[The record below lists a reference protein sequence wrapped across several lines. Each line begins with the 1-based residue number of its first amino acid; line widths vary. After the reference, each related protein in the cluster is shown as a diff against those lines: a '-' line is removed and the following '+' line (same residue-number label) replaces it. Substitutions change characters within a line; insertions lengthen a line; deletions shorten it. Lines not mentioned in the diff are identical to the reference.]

1 MSELREECDR
11 CLNNQKCIGGAFQD
25 GRINNMCKYCREKG
39 KRENILEDEQLTL
52 KIKKDRVLG
61 FSIRAELEKCIIS
74 TKINYCPKCRKKVR

>member
-1 MSELREECDR
+1 
-11 CLNNQKCIGGAFQD
+11 
-25 GRINNMCKYCREKG
+25 MCKYCEEKG

-74 TKINYCPKCRKKVR
+74 TNINFCPKCRTKISRRWTKSGRSRKKVR